1 MHVGDIV
8 IPSTSD
14 YLSHGQYYFG
24 IVVDTNPFVVASS
37 DGEMIWHHLNP
48 SHMHTL
54 CSAHPDIFKKA
65 YESYKSESLIG
76 ITREVLFDALT
87 ALNYGISY
95 ARDMLEQLK
104 KDANQMNQSNVMTA
118 TAVYNKGL
126 IETTNKNVACMIRA
140 RENLQSIYPGRN

>member
-14 YLSHGQYYFG
+14 YLSSGQYYFG
-24 IVVDTNPFVVASS
+24 IVVNTNPFVVVSP
-37 DGEMIWHHLNP
+37 DGEMIWYLLNP

-54 CSAHPDIFKKA
+54 CPAHPDIFKKA

-76 ITREVLFDALT
+76 ITGEVVNDALI

-95 ARDMLEQLK
+95 ARDILEQLK
-104 KDANQMNQSNVMTA
+104 KDANQMNQSNVMPA

-126 IETTNKNVACMIRA
+126 IETTNKNVARMIRA
-140 RENLQSIYPGRN
+140 RDNLISSYPDRN